1 MDDVKEKF
9 EHYVEDLHA
18 QLKADSA
25 TGGLG
30 EDDRAQL
37 NELIEETRTNITQA
51 EDAQQAETV
60 FARFKKEAER
70 YAGSSV

>member
-1 MDDVKEKF
+1 MNDVKEKF
-9 EHYVEDLHA
+9 ERYVEDLHA
-18 QLKADSA
+18 QLKADSV

-37 NELIEETRTNITQA
+37 KELIEETRTNITQA

-60 FARFKKEAER
+60 FTRFKKEAER